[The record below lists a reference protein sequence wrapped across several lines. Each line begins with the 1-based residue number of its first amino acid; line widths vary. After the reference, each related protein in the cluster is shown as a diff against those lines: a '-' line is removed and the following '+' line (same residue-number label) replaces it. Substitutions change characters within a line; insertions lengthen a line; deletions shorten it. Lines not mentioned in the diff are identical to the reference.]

1 MLQRLFTRQNLHIYK
16 IQRALQV
23 RQNLAQH
30 IRLHEW
36 QLALE
41 RRLGAKLGNPFLYIS
56 IRKSAKRRQNQIEK
70 KKKKKR
76 ITSSAL
82 LHAP

>member
-1 MLQRLFTRQNLHIYK
+1 MIQRLFTRQNLHIDK

-23 RQNLAQH
+23 RQDLTQH

-41 RRLGAKLGNPFLYIS
+41 RRLCAKLGNPFLYKS
-56 IRKSAKRRQNQIEK
+56 IKNQIK
-70 KKKKKR
+70 LK
-76 ITSSAL
+76 
-82 LHAP
+82 